1 MLASWA
7 GSKPSVT
14 KKYLDTCF
22 AAAPADDADD
32 VADVEVIGSDEKSSG
47 SKKVTETGISGN
59 FETSSKMGPTKT
71 RMQIG
76 LHNFDS

>member
-1 MLASWA
+1 VLVSWA

-14 KKYLDTCF
+14 QIYQDTCF
-22 AAAPADDADD
+22 AAAPADD

-71 RMQIG
+71 RMQTG
-76 LHNFDS
+76 LHSFDS